1 MVGTTTDALQYSLP
15 GNYIIR
21 WNYNDGN
28 GNTTI
33 QNQNVTITS
42 EALPTVKSIQDFCLI
57 DDPTISDIQITGT
70 ALKWYDAAWTSL
82 TPSTVLVDETRYYAT
97 QTLDGGISS
106 HDYAETF
113 CNTTTY
119 TTKSDNLK

>member
-70 ALKWYDAAWTSL
+70 ALKWYDAA
-82 TPSTVLVDETRYYAT
+82 
-97 QTLDGGISS
+97 
-106 HDYAETF
+106 
-113 CNTTTY
+113 
-119 TTKSDNLK
+119 